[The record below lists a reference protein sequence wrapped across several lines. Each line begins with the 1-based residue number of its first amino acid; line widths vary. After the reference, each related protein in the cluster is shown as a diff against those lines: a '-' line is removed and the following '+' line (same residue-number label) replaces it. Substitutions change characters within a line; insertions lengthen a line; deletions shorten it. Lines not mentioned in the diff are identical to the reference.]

1 MSQQAEKE
9 KPLEVELIEEKLF
22 FVRHG
27 QTDANLAELAAGAG
41 WDIEL
46 NATGLAQA
54 RALAQSDAIE
64 HLRTV
69 KTICVSPM
77 IRARQTAE
85 IINEVIKA
93 PLVVIEELKEWALG
107 DWERRSWH
115 ELDFRVGNP
124 PGGES
129 NEVFAERVASG
140 LAQALTHAGPVL
152 IVAHGGVWHRVA
164 RHLLLPYGEIDNCQ
178 LKHLRRAH
186 KNDAWSLI

>member
-1 MSQQAEKE
+1 MSQQTEQE
-9 KPLEVELIEEKLF
+9 KPAQSELLEEKFF

-54 RALAQSDAIE
+54 RALAESVAIE
-64 HLRTV
+64 HFRSV

-85 IINEVIKA
+85 IINEVINA
-93 PLVVIEELKEWALG
+93 PVVEIEELREWHLG
-107 DWERRSWH
+107 EWERRSWH

-129 NEVFAERVASG
+129 NEEFASRVIKG
-140 LAQALTHAGPVL
+140 LTTALTHPGPVL
-152 IVAHGGVWHRVA
+152 IVAHGGVWHRIA
-164 RHLLLPYGEIDNCQ
+164 RHLELPYGEIENCA
-178 LKHLRRAH
+178 LKHLKRPH
-186 KNDAWSLI
+186 KDEVWSLG

>member
-9 KPLEVELIEEKLF
+9 NHATQAHLEEKFF

-46 NATGLAQA
+46 NATGRAQA
-54 RALAQSDAIE
+54 RELRESDAI
-64 HLRTV
+64 HHFRIV

-85 IINEVIKA
+85 IINEAINA
-93 PLVVIEELKEWALG
+93 DVVVVEELKEWYLG
-107 DWERRSWH
+107 EWERRSWH

-129 NEVFAERVASG
+129 NEEFASRVRKG
-140 LAQALTHAGPVL
+140 LEISLSHPGPVL

-164 RHLLLPYGEIDNCQ
+164 RHLELPYGEINNCQ
-178 LKHLRRAH
+178 LMHLRRSH
-186 KNDAWSLI
+186 KSDVWSLL

>member
-1 MSQQAEKE
+1 MTQ
-9 KPLEVELIEEKLF
+9 LEEKFF

-54 RALAQSDAIE
+54 RALAESPAIE
-64 HLRTV
+64 HLRVV
-69 KTICVSPM
+69 KTVCVSPM

-85 IINEVIKA
+85 IINEFIKA
-93 PLVVIEELKEWALG
+93 PVIQIEDLREWHLG
-107 DWERRSWH
+107 EWERRSWH
-115 ELDFRVGNP
+115 ELDFKVGNP

-129 NEVFAERVASG
+129 NDEFAERVARG
-140 LAQALTHAGPVL
+140 LAQALTNDGPVL
-152 IVAHGGVWHRVA
+152 IVAHGGVWHRIA
-164 RHLLLPYGEIDNCQ
+164 RHLNLPYGEINNCQ

-186 KNDAWSLI
+186 KDDIWSLIEAGTLACS

>member
-1 MSQQAEKE
+1 MSQQAEQENPTLKE
-9 KPLEVELIEEKLF
+9 LLEEKFF

-46 NATGLAQA
+46 NATGMAQA
-54 RALAQSDAIE
+54 RALRESDAI
-64 HLRTV
+64 HHFRCV

-85 IINEVIKA
+85 IINEAINA
-93 PLVVIEELKEWALG
+93 DVVVVEELKEWFLG
-107 DWERRSWH
+107 EWERRSWH

-129 NEVFAERVASG
+129 NEEFACRVRKG
-140 LAQALTHAGPVL
+140 LEISLSHPGPVL

-164 RHLLLPYGEIDNCQ
+164 RHLELPYGEINNCQ
-178 LKHLRRAH
+178 LMHLSRSH
-186 KNDAWSLI
+186 KSDAWSLI

>member
-1 MSQQAEKE
+1 MSQQAEQE
-9 KPLEVELIEEKLF
+9 KPAQTELLEEKFF

-54 RALAQSDAIE
+54 RALAESVAIE
-64 HLRTV
+64 HFRSV

-93 PLVVIEELKEWALG
+93 PVVEIEELREWHLG
-107 DWERRSWH
+107 EWERRSWH

-129 NEVFAERVASG
+129 NEEFASRVIKGLNHRPDASG
-140 LAQALTHAGPVL
+140 TGVDCCPRRRLAP
-152 IVAHGGVWHRVA
+152 
-164 RHLLLPYGEIDNCQ
+164 NCPPPRTPIWRNR
-178 LKHLRRAH
+178 KLRAETPAATSQR
-186 KNDAWSLI
+186 

>member
-1 MSQQAEKE
+1 MSQQAEKQNHAAQ
-9 KPLEVELIEEKLF
+9 ELQEEKFF

-54 RALAQSDAIE
+54 RALAESVAIE
-64 HLRTV
+64 HFRSV

-85 IINEVIKA
+85 IINEVINA
-93 PLVVIEELKEWALG
+93 PVIEIEELREWHLG
-107 DWERRSWH
+107 EWERRSWH
-115 ELDFRVGNP
+115 ELDFRIGNP

-129 NEVFAERVASG
+129 NDEFAGRVVKG
-140 LAQALTHAGPVL
+140 LAAALAHPGPVL
-152 IVAHGGVWHRVA
+152 IVAHGGVWHRIA
-164 RHLLLPYGEIDNCQ
+164 RHLELPHGEIDNCQ
-178 LKHLRRAH
+178 LKHVRRPH
-186 KNDAWSLI
+186 KHEVWSLS

>member
-1 MSQQAEKE
+1 MSQQQEKE
-9 KPLEVELIEEKLF
+9 KSFKTELKVEKFF

-54 RALAQSDAIE
+54 RALADSDAIE
-64 HLRTV
+64 HFRSV

-85 IINEVIKA
+85 IINEVIQA
-93 PLVVIEELKEWALG
+93 PIVLIEELKEWHLG

-115 ELDFRVGNP
+115 ELDFRIGNP
-124 PGGES
+124 PNGES
-129 NEVFAERVASG
+129 NEEFAQRVG
-140 LAQALTHAGPVL
+140 QALSAALSHPGPVL
-152 IVAHGGVWHRVA
+152 IVAHGGVWHRIA
-164 RHLLLPYGEIDNCQ
+164 GHLQLPHDEIDNCQ
-178 LKHLRRAH
+178 LKQVRRADE
-186 KNDAWSLI
+186 KDIWSVI

>member
-1 MSQQAEKE
+1 MSQQAEQE
-9 KPLEVELIEEKLF
+9 KPLKVELVEERFF

-54 RALAQSDAIE
+54 RALAESNAIE
-64 HLRTV
+64 HLAMV

-93 PLVVIEELKEWALG
+93 PVVVIEELKEWYLG
-107 DWERRSWH
+107 EWERRSWH
-115 ELDFRVGNP
+115 ELDFRIGNP
-124 PGGES
+124 PGGEN
-129 NEVFAERVASG
+129 NEEFAERVGKG
-140 LAQALTHAGPVL
+140 LTLALTHPGPVL

-164 RHLLLPYGEIDNCQ
+164 RHLMLPYGEIDNCQ
-178 LKHLRRAH
+178 LKHLHRPH
-186 KNDAWSLI
+186 KDEAWNLL

>member
-1 MSQQAEKE
+1 MSQQIEQDE
-9 KPLEVELIEEKLF
+9 PIIREILEEKFF

-46 NATGLAQA
+46 NATGMSQA
-54 RALAQSDAIE
+54 RALAESEAVE
-64 HLRTV
+64 HLRAV

-93 PLVVIEELKEWALG
+93 PVVVVEELKEWFLG
-107 DWERRSWH
+107 EWERRSWH

-129 NEVFAERVASG
+129 NEEFASRVKKG
-140 LAQALTHAGPVL
+140 LDISLSHPGPVL

-164 RHLLLPYGEIDNCQ
+164 RHLELPYGEINNCQ
-178 LKHLRRAH
+178 FMHLRRSH
-186 KNDAWSLI
+186 KSDIWSLL

>member
-9 KPLEVELIEEKLF
+9 KSLKVELIEERFF

-54 RALAQSDAIE
+54 RALAESKAME
-64 HLRTV
+64 HLRSV

-85 IINEVIKA
+85 VINEAIKA
-93 PLVVIEELKEWALG
+93 PVVVIEELKEWFLG
-107 DWERRSWH
+107 EWERRSWH

-124 PGGES
+124 PGGEN
-129 NEVFAERVASG
+129 NEEFAERVAKG
-140 LAQALTHAGPVL
+140 LSLALTHPGPVL

-164 RHLLLPYGEIDNCQ
+164 RHLMLPYGEIDNCQ
-178 LKHLRRAH
+178 LKHLHRTH
-186 KNDAWSLI
+186 KDDVWNLL